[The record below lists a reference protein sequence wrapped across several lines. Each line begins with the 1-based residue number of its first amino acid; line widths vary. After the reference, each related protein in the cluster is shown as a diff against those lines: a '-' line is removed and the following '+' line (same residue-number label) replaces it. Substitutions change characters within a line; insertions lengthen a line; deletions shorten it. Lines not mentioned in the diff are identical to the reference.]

1 VDNIIFF
8 IFLFLFYLGGIQ
20 VKDRSEGIHPDAA
33 NADFS
38 WASLLQG
45 TENII

>member
-1 VDNIIFF
+1 VDNIIFLF
-8 IFLFLFYLGGIQ
+8 FLFLFYLGGIQ
-20 VKDRSEGIHPDAA
+20 VKDRSEDIHPGAA

-38 WASLLQG
+38 GTSLLQG